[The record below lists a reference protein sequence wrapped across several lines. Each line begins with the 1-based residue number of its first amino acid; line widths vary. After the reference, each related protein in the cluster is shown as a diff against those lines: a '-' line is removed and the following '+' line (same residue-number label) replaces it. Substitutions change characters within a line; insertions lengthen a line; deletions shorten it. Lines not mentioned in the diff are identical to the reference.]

1 MNFDLNNK
9 TERVLAASLSCF
21 KQYGFKRT
29 NMEDIAKAADM
40 SRPAL
45 YLLFKNKT
53 DIFRSLSDAFHAKTL
68 HAVDQALAGNA
79 PVQTRISNAVTARMT
94 SLYALAHDSA
104 HGPELF
110 DVNQS
115 TSGDINA
122 KADDDFLGKLTDTL
136 KSSLS
141 SGEITGGPDEMA
153 ARELA
158 QLLLASAIGLKTFA
172 FSANDY
178 EILLAKSVGTFFEG
192 MVPKSE

>member
-1 MNFDLNNK
+1 MMNFDPNNK
-9 TERVLAASLSCF
+9 TERVLAASLTCF

-29 NMEDIAKAADM
+29 SMEDIAKAADM

-53 DIFRSLSDAFHAKTL
+53 DIFRSLSEAFHTKTL
-68 HAVDQALAGNA
+68 RAAKMALSGNA
-79 PVQTRISNAVTARMT
+79 PIRQRISAAMAARMT
-94 SLYALAHDSA
+94 PLYALAHDSA

-122 KADDDFLGKLTDTL
+122 KADDKFLRLLSDHLQASL
-136 KSSLS
+136 K
-141 SGEITGGPDEMA
+141 SGEISDGPDGLA

-158 QLLLASAIGLKTFA
+158 QLILASAVGLKTFA
-172 FSANDY
+172 FSAQDY
-178 EILLAKSVGTFFEG
+178 ETLLVKSVGTFFQG
-192 MVPKSE
+192 VSAK